1 MQSWMSGCKSPGCL
15 QDQMAA
21 LKFFQRALQLDP
33 AFTYAYTLSGHEN
46 LALEQF
52 DKSLTC
58 FRNAMRLDPR
68 HYNAWYITS
77 NTCSIA
83 ACEIDSLKKRFTSPL
98 FKTSIFYVSLA
109 WFQPSPATFA
119 LAYCINVSSLQVWH
133 RPDLLSSRE
142 V

>member
-1 MQSWMSGCKSPGCL
+1 
-15 QDQMAA
+15 MAA

-68 HYNAWYITS
+68 HYNAWYS
-77 NTCSIA
+77 NHLLPEA
-83 ACEIDSLKKRFTSPL
+83 AALK
-98 FKTSIFYVSLA
+98 
-109 WFQPSPATFA
+109 
-119 LAYCINVSSLQVWH
+119 
-133 RPDLLSSRE
+133 
-142 V
+142 